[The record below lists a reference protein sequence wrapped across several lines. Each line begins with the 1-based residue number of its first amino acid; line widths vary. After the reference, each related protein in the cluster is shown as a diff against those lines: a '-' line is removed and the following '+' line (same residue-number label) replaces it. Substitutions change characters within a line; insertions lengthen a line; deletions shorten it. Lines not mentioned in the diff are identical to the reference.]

1 MSKIFSI
8 ACADGSEFEVAKID
22 AMGKADINGEYIG
35 LRWSKTRTLSCGY
48 PTTRNGNIAYLL
60 LPHEVAGIFVGSLLA
75 SKAKNKKSR
84 KTKAFKIKKRKKSRR
99 KTIFKKFK
107 KHSSDTM
114 RLLLVAKIKA
124 KIKAS

>member
-22 AMGKADINGEYIG
+22 AMEKADINGEYIG

-60 LPHEVAGIFVGSLLA
+60 LPYEVAGIFVGSLLA

-99 KTIFKKFK
+99 KTI
-107 KHSSDTM
+107 
-114 RLLLVAKIKA
+114 LIKL
-124 KIKAS
+124 

>member
-8 ACADGSEFEVAKID
+8 ACADGSEFEIAKID

-35 LRWSKTRTLSCGY
+35 LRWSKTRTLSCNY
-48 PTTRNGNIAYLL
+48 PTTRNSNITYLL

-84 KTKAFKIKKRKKSRR
+84 KTKAFKTKKRKKSRR
-99 KTIFKKFK
+99 KTI
-107 KHSSDTM
+107 
-114 RLLLVAKIKA
+114 LIKL
-124 KIKAS
+124 